1 LQSPKQFG
9 SVVRFGAFEVDLG
22 PRELRK
28 RGLKIKLQNQ
38 PFQILAMLLE
48 QPGEVV
54 TREQLR
60 QKLWPDGTLVDFEH
74 GLNAAILR
82 LRQALGDSAESPRFV
97 ETLARH
103 GYRFIAPVEAIP
115 PATQRVTGSDVAVAV
130 ARSQHPR
137 LRIVFASAGA
147 VLLGAIALGLWL
159 ARFWIGTP
167 DSSLVAVS
175 LTTYPGVVCCP
186 SFSPDGTQ
194 VAFAWWPEG
203 PSRNC
208 HIYVKQ
214 IGVESPFQL
223 TNNPAPDF
231 NPIWSPDGRTI
242 AFFRRVAPAKWALM
256 LIPQRGGRERA
267 FVLFDWSRA
276 QDGVIPSVA
285 WTPDSKWI
293 VCPDLTGQHTFAL
306 FLISVETNEKRKLT
320 NPEAT
325 LTGDMAPSLSPDG
338 GTLAFSR
345 RGFGTDEADLYLLHL
360 GPGFRPLGEPQKAAL
375 NNLYNYGS
383 AWTADGREIVFGSSN
398 IGPVNLGLWRI
409 LARKATAPTRLAF
422 ASDHASQ
429 PSISRLGNRLAYVVD
444 RFDTNI
450 WRVTLGAPVGKPAR
464 PAPLI
469 SSTEPEE
476 YPAYSRDGKRIAFM
490 SKRSGA
496 WEIWVCD
503 ADGSNPFQ
511 LTSLGGKF
519 AFGLRWS
526 PDDSTIAFTV
536 DTERKSE
543 IYAISVNG
551 GKHRLLIADAGQWP
565 YWSRNGEWLYFV
577 SIRDG
582 RAEISKRSFKRGEAV
597 QITHNGGD
605 HPEESPDGKV
615 IYFSKGWPNSL
626 SVWRVPVGGGEE
638 VKVID
643 SVHVLGQWMV
653 GQRGIYFFS
662 VADEQG
668 HSDIRVYDFATGKV
682 KKLQMIDRDI
692 GYSIAVSPDEQT
704 IIYPQLDQ
712 AGSNLMLVENFH

>member
-1 LQSPKQFG
+1 M
-9 SVVRFGAFEVDLG
+9 
-22 PRELRK
+22 ELRK

-74 GLNAAILR
+74 GLNAAMLR

-97 ETLARH
+97 ETLARN

-115 PATQRVTGSDVAVAV
+115 PATQRVTGSNVAVAV

-137 LRIVFASAGA
+137 LRFMLASAGA
-147 VLLGAIALGLWL
+147 VLVGAIALGLWL
-159 ARFWIGTP
+159 ARFWTNTP
-167 DSSLVAVS
+167 ESSLVAVP
-175 LTTYPGVVCCP
+175 LTTYPGMQFSP

-194 VAFAWWPEG
+194 VAFAWWREG
-203 PSRNC
+203 SSTDC

-214 IGVESPFQL
+214 IGVESPFRL
-223 TNNPAPDF
+223 TDSAAPDL

-267 FVLFDWSRA
+267 FVEFDWSRA
-276 QDGVIPSVA
+276 QDGVEPIAA
-285 WTPDSKWI
+285 WSPDSKWI

-306 FLISVETNEKRKLT
+306 FLISVETSEKRKLT
-320 NPEAT
+320 NPAAT
-325 LTGDMAPSLSPDG
+325 LTGDMTPSFSPDG
-338 GTLAFSR
+338 RTLAFSR
-345 RGFGTDEADLYLLHL
+345 RSFSTDEADLYLVDLA
-360 GPGFRPLGEPQKAAL
+360 PGYRPSGEPRKAAL
-375 NNLYNYGS
+375 GTLYNYGS
-383 AWTADGREIVFGSSN
+383 AWTADGREIVFAGGIGWSS
-398 IGPVNLGLWRI
+398 LGLWRI
-409 LARKATAPTRLAF
+409 FAGKAATPTKLGLT
-422 ASDHASQ
+422 SGHATQ
-429 PSISRLGNRLAYVVD
+429 PSISKQAGRLAYVAD

-450 WRVTLGAPVGKPAR
+450 WRVTLGAPGGKPAR

-469 SSTEPEE
+469 FSTEPDE
-476 YPAYSRDGKRIAFM
+476 YPAYSRDGRRIAFM
-490 SKRSGA
+490 SKRSGV

-503 ADGSNPFQ
+503 ADGSNPIQ

-526 PDDSTIAFTV
+526 PDDRTIAFTL

-565 YWSRNGEWLYFV
+565 YWSRNGEWLYFAA
-577 SIRDG
+577 IRDG
-582 RAEISKRSFKRGEAV
+582 RLEISKRYFKGGDAI
-597 QITHNGGD
+597 QITRNGGD
-605 HPEESPDGKV
+605 HPEESPDGKA
-615 IYFSKGWPNSL
+615 IYYSKGWPNSM

-638 VKVID
+638 VKVLD

-662 VADEQG
+662 EPDKQG
-668 HSDIRVYDFATGKV
+668 HSDIRVYAFATGKV
-682 KKLQMIDRDI
+682 KKLQTIDHRDI